1 VRGARDRETNEAPL
15 WARAEME
22 AASFAPRRIA
32 PERPAPWRFGI
43 VVAVAIIG
51 LVGLAN
57 GLPSVRSGAVVAQP
71 PAALA
76 EATPANAPSPHV
88 AIRPPAIGSV
98 EAGSGSAPVTLRTPT
113 GRDGPITTA
122 AVPVEG
128 LVALRASSIRVA
140 LELDKFHRIDAVE
153 IDTNPDGMLRPDTTP
168 AFHLN
173 LALPSPRPI
182 GQLWVVITA
191 YDRSGKSLGTVRRGV
206 LIGAETAG

>member
-1 VRGARDRETNEAPL
+1 MRGARDREPTEAPL
-15 WARAEME
+15 WARAEAE

-32 PERPAPWRFGI
+32 PERHSPWRFVI
-43 VVAVAIIG
+43 VVAVAIVG

-57 GLPSVRSGAVVAQP
+57 DLPGVPSGAIVA
-71 PAALA
+71 PAPVALA
-76 EATPANAPSPHV
+76 EATPADVPSSLV

-128 LVALRASSIRVA
+128 LVAARASSIRVA

-153 IDTNPDGMLRPDTTP
+153 IDTKPDGEFRPDTSP
-168 AFHLN
+168 AFHLK

-191 YDRSGKSLGTVRRGV
+191 YDRSGNPLGTVRRGV

>member
-1 VRGARDRETNEAPL
+1 MRGARDREPAEAPL
-15 WARAEME
+15 WARAEAE

-32 PERPAPWRFGI
+32 PVRRGPWRFAI
-43 VVAVAIIG
+43 AVAVAVVG

-57 GLPSVRSGAVVAQP
+57 GLPAAPSGAVAAPSGAVAVRP
-71 PAALA
+71 PAAPA
-76 EATPANAPSPHV
+76 EATTADAPS
-88 AIRPPAIGSV
+88 
-98 EAGSGSAPVTLRTPT
+98 SGSAAVTLRTPT

-140 LELDKFHRIDAVE
+140 LELDTFHRIDAVE

-168 AFHLN
+168 AFHLD
-173 LALPSPRPI
+173 LALPTPRPI

>member
-1 VRGARDRETNEAPL
+1 VRGARDREPTEAPL
-15 WARAEME
+15 WARAEAD

-32 PERPAPWRFGI
+32 PERHAPSRFAI
-43 VVAVAIIG
+43 LVAVAIVG

-57 GLPSVRSGAVVAQP
+57 GLPGVPSGGAVAPP
-71 PAALA
+71 PAALDL
-76 EATPANAPSPHV
+76 ATTADAPSPHV

-98 EAGSGSAPVTLRTPT
+98 EAGPGSAPVTLRTPT

-191 YDRSGKSLGTVRRGV
+191 YDRSGHPLGTVRRGV

>member
-1 VRGARDRETNEAPL
+1 VRGARDREPTEASL
-15 WARAEME
+15 WARAEAE
-22 AASFAPRRIA
+22 EASFAPRRIA
-32 PERPAPWRFGI
+32 PERHAPWRFAI
-43 VVAVAIIG
+43 VVAAAIVG
-51 LVGLAN
+51 LIGLAN
-57 GLPSVRSGAVVAQP
+57 GLPAGPSRTVVAP
-71 PAALA
+71 PPGVAADS
-76 EATPANAPSPHV
+76 TPADAPSSHI

-98 EAGSGSAPVTLRTPT
+98 QAGSGSAPVTLRTPT

-168 AFHLN
+168 AFHLD

-191 YDRSGKSLGTVRRGV
+191 YDRSGNPLGTVRRGV
-206 LIGAETAG
+206 LIGAETAS